1 MKRNNLNNFGLTK
14 KELKLFKSL
23 NIPSKIQDFINKIP
37 VNFEENGDTCLSPRT
52 ILKKNKCHCIEAAIL
67 AALILRVNNEKP
79 LLVDLEA
86 NNKDYDHVITVF
98 KRDGKW
104 GAISKSNH
112 VILRYR
118 EPVYN
123 SVRELVMSY
132 FNEYFNDD
140 AKKTLRKYS
149 NPVDLS
155 RFDKKAWMTT
165 EDEIWYIP
173 DYLTKVKHY
182 SILTRKQI
190 KSLRKADKIEMDAQ
204 KLEDWKNKNKGNGW
218 NEL

>member
-104 GAISKSNH
+104 GAISKTNH
-112 VILRYR
+112 AVLKYR
-118 EPVYN
+118 EPIYN
-123 SVRELVMSY
+123 SIRELVMSY
-132 FNEYFNDD
+132 FHEYFDD
-140 AKKTLRKYS
+140 NGRKNLRSYS
-149 NPVDLS
+149 LPVDL
-155 RFDKKAWMTT
+155 
-165 EDEIWYIP
+165 DEQIAKIKLRSLGIGI
-173 DYLTKVKHY
+173 DRLTGRQRKYLGSWREGT
-182 SILTRKQI
+182 
-190 KSLRKADKIEMDAQ
+190 
-204 KLEDWKNKNKGNGW
+204 
-218 NEL
+218 

>member
-23 NIPSKIQDFINKIP
+23 NIPSKIQDFI
-37 VNFEENGDTCLSPRT
+37 
-52 ILKKNKCHCIEAAIL
+52 
-67 AALILRVNNEKP
+67 
-79 LLVDLEA
+79 
-86 NNKDYDHVITVF
+86 NKDYDHVITVF

-155 RFDKKAWMTT
+155 RFDKKA
-165 EDEIWYIP
+165 
-173 DYLTKVKHY
+173 
-182 SILTRKQI
+182 
-190 KSLRKADKIEMDAQ
+190 
-204 KLEDWKNKNKGNGW
+204 
-218 NEL
+218 